1 MPDGL
6 LEQVLSILIPALATL
21 IAGWFTILGTK
32 IKQVYTEKVNTQ
44 TKKEVVA
51 MTVAYVQQLYAALDG
66 EAKLQK
72 AIEQASLILAE
83 KGIPVSEVE
92 LRTLI
97 ESAVYGLKQG
107 MKVTAEIEEG
117 EEIEG
122 QIETTKGEE

>member
-1 MPDGL
+1 MPEGL
-6 LEQVLSILIPALATL
+6 LEQVLSILLPALATL

-44 TKKEVVA
+44 TKKEVVDV
-51 MTVAYVQQLYAALDG
+51 TVAYVQQLYAALDG

-83 KGIPVSEVE
+83 KGITVSEVE

-107 MKVTAEIEEG
+107 MTTTALLEEG
-117 EEIEG
+117 KVEE
-122 QIETTKGEE
+122 QN

>member
-1 MPDGL
+1 MPEL
-6 LEQVLSILIPALATL
+6 LGQVLSIILPALATL
-21 IAGWFTILGTK
+21 IAGWFTVLGTK
-32 IKQVYTEKVNTQ
+32 IKDVYTEKANTE

-51 MTVAYVQQLYAALDG
+51 ITVAYVQQLYSALDG

-83 KGIPVSEVE
+83 KGITVSEVE

-107 MKVTAEIEEG
+107 MTETVTLTEGTIEEQKVG
-117 EEIEG
+117 EE
-122 QIETTKGEE
+122 